1 MEDREAVFA
10 KIDEYIDWL
19 ATPSEAFGGFPICPF
34 VKQER
39 ASGKLKYEVFEIGK
53 EKSLFDLID
62 EWDMEDNY
70 MSMIIAHIS
79 DIKFDEYKKFQNYIN
94 RGLRKRKM
102 EYIKVITFH
111 PDDEFEVGGV
121 KTRSN
126 SPYFLI
132 NVAYSDEL
140 DKSHRNLT
148 KTKYFDKFTE
158 DNRKYLKM

>member
-1 MEDREAVFA
+1 MEDREVVFA

-19 ATPSEAFGGFPICPF
+19 ATPSEAFGGFSICPF

-39 ASGKLKYEVFEIGK
+39 ASGKLKYELFEIGK
-53 EKSLFDLID
+53 EKSIFDLID
-62 EWDMEDNY
+62 EWDMQDNY

-94 RGLRKRKM
+94 RELRKRKM
-102 EYIKVITFH
+102 GYVKVITFH

>member
-1 MEDREAVFA
+1 MEDREVIFA
-10 KIDEYIDWL
+10 KINEYIDWL

-62 EWDMEDNY
+62 EWDMQDDY

-94 RGLRKRKM
+94 RELRKRKM
-102 EYIKVITFH
+102 GYVKVITFH
-111 PDDEFEVGGV
+111 PDDEFEVRGV

>member
-1 MEDREAVFA
+1 MEDREVVFA

-39 ASGKLKYEVFEIGK
+39 ASGKLKYELFEIGK
-53 EKSLFDLID
+53 EKSIFDLID
-62 EWDMEDNY
+62 EWDMQDNY

-94 RGLRKRKM
+94 RELRKRKIG
-102 EYIKVITFH
+102 YVKVITFH

-121 KTRSN
+121 KTRNN

>member
-1 MEDREAVFA
+1 MEDREVVFA

>member
-1 MEDREAVFA
+1 MEDREVVFA

-39 ASGKLKYEVFEIGK
+39 ASGKLKYELFEIGK
-53 EKSLFDLID
+53 EKSIFDLID
-62 EWDMEDNY
+62 EWDMQDNY

>member
-1 MEDREAVFA
+1 MEDREVVFA

-39 ASGKLKYEVFEIGK
+39 ASGKLKYEVFEVGK

-62 EWDMEDNY
+62 EWDMQDNY

>member
-1 MEDREAVFA
+1 MGYV
-10 KIDEYIDWL
+10 
-19 ATPSEAFGGFPICPF
+19 
-34 VKQER
+34 
-39 ASGKLKYEVFEIGK
+39 
-53 EKSLFDLID
+53 
-62 EWDMEDNY
+62 
-70 MSMIIAHIS
+70 
-79 DIKFDEYKKFQNYIN
+79 
-94 RGLRKRKM
+94 
-102 EYIKVITFH
+102 KVITFH